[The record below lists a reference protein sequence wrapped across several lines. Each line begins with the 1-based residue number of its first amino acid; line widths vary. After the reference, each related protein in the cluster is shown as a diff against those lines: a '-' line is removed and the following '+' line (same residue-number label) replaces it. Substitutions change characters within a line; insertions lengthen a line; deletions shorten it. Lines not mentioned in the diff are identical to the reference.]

1 MKLPAHTLAPIQ
13 AALIDLDGT
22 LVDTLGDFTVAINAM
37 LADLHLPAVSRDVVE
52 HAVGKGSAHLIDSV
66 LKVALALSDTAQAAI
81 DLVALNQLGWQ
92 HYQRHYR
99 AVNGQ
104 HAQVYPG
111 AAEGLQQLQA
121 GGLKLACVT
130 NKPTEFAAALLKAKQ
145 LDGFFSHVFGG
156 DSFTEKKPH
165 PMPLLKACEALGTSP
180 AHTLMVGDSRNDA
193 QAARRAGCPVVLVT
207 YGYNH
212 GVPLEAMDA
221 GAQPDA
227 LISCLTDLAPLLSC
241 RAALL

>member
-1 MKLPAHTLAPIQ
+1 MKAPAHALPMQ

-37 LADLHLPAVSRDVVE
+37 LADLQLPAVTRQVVE
-52 HAVGKGSAHLIDSV
+52 HAVGKGSAHLIDTV
-66 LKVALALSDTAQAAI
+66 LKVALTLSDTAQAAI

-99 AVNGQ
+99 AINGQ
-104 HAQVYPG
+104 HAPVYPG
-111 AAEGLQQLQA
+111 ALEGLRQLQA
-121 GGLKLACVT
+121 HGLKLACVT
-130 NKPTEFAAALLKAKQ
+130 NKPTEFAVVLLQAKA

-156 DSFTEKKPH
+156 DSFPEKKPH
-165 PMPLLKACEALGTSP
+165 PMPLLKACEALGSLPTRS
-180 AHTLMVGDSRNDA
+180 LMVGDSRNDA
-193 QAARRAGCPVVLVT
+193 QAARAAGCPVVLVT

-212 GVPLEAMDA
+212 GEPIEAREA

-227 LISCLTDLAPLLSC
+227 LISCLTDLVSLLSC
-241 RAALL
+241 PTARL